1 MILKAKI
8 AKLAMLAAVSTAAGF
23 MLNGVNAKADTTV
36 TNQSTIQQTNNTSTS
51 NTNSYT
57 QNNVQLYSNNLAQT
71 AQTAQTHTQV
81 VNAAVSSAQN
91 INIPN
96 GYTLDAVRN
105 VQNQTQANELEKTSI
120 NGVYNNNYQQD
131 TGAAQEA
138 VDINNLTPQQ
148 TIQMNQ
154 YALNLVN
161 QVRYEFNEQPFIQ
174 NQNSIDAVKKMA
186 LEYQDK
192 NESLLNGHWH
202 DESILKGH
210 AENIS
215 AFQIYINNV
224 SGLRARPFA
233 EARGR
238 DFIDTNNVPLFSVS
252 NMDDLQAMIYYG
264 VTLMLFKDADDLFG
278 HAQNFLTN
286 YQANNLLSVY
296 PSLTEGTGTGKYSD
310 GTTFTYK
317 LQNVDMHF
325 IWAGTNQAS
334 ANQPSDTNV
343 TGWRISQDRNHYV
356 YYENNQ
362 PLAGRQYVELPTI
375 NGVGTSWY
383 LVDNGVVQSGIQEW
397 AGSYYYFDPASY
409 LRDDNAWANAWGN
422 KYYFGSDGRAVT
434 GVQKIDGTYYYFTP
448 GTYYLA
454 NKKDYIQSQWGDWY
468 LVGDNGQL
476 LSGVQQWAGSYYYF
490 DPSTYLKVTNDY
502 RQSQWGDWYLFGNDG
517 RILTGVQRWAGTYY
531 YFDPVTYLRVDNQYV
546 QSQWGDWYM
555 FGPDGRIVTGL
566 YNWMGSLYYF
576 DPVTYLKVTNQYV
589 YVNGVRY
596 WANAS
601 GQLSL
606 T

>member
-1 MILKAKI
+1 MKAKI
-8 AKLAMLAAVSTAAGF
+8 AKLAVLAAVSTAVGL

-36 TNQSTIQQTNNTSTS
+36 TNQFTIQQTNNLS
-51 NTNSYT
+51 NPNSYT
-57 QNNVQLYSNNLAQT
+57 QNNVQLYSNGLAQT
-71 AQTAQTHTQV
+71 QTQTA
-81 VNAAVSSAQN
+81 NAAASSVQN
-91 INIPN
+91 INIPS

-105 VQNQTQANELEKTSI
+105 VHNQAQANELEKTSI

-131 TGAAQEA
+131 SGAVQEA

-148 TIQMNQ
+148 TVQMNQ

-174 NQNSIDAVKKMA
+174 NQNSIDTVKKMA
-186 LEYQDK
+186 LEYQAK

-202 DESILKGH
+202 DESILQGH

-224 SGLRARPFA
+224 SGLRARPFD
-233 EARGR
+233 EAQGR
-238 DFIDTNNVPLFSVS
+238 DFINANNVPLFSVS

-264 VTLMLFKDADDLFG
+264 VTLMLFKDADDTFG

-286 YQANNLLSVY
+286 YQANLLSVY
-296 PSLTEGTGTGKYSD
+296 PSLTEETGTGKYAD

-325 IWAGTNQAS
+325 IWAGTDQAS
-334 ANQPSDTNV
+334 ANQPSDANV
-343 TGWRISQDRNHYV
+343 TGWRLSQDHNHYV

-362 PLAGRQYVELPTI
+362 PLSGRQYVELPTI

-383 LVDNGVVQSGIQEW
+383 LIDNGVVQSGIQAW
-397 AGSYYYFDPASY
+397 AGSYYYFDPANY
-409 LRDDNAWANAWGN
+409 LRDNNVWAIAWGN
-422 KYYFGSDGRAVT
+422 KYYFGNDGQAVT
-434 GVQKIDGTYYYFTP
+434 GVQNINGTYYYFTP

-454 NKKDYIQSQWGDWY
+454 SKKDYVQSQWGDWY

-490 DPSTYLKVTNDY
+490 DPSTYLKVTNAY
-502 RQSQWGDWYLFGNDG
+502 RQSQWGDWYLFGSDG
-517 RILTGVQRWAGTYY
+517 RILTGVQQWAGSYY

-546 QSQWGDWYM
+546 QSQWGSWYL

-566 YNWMGSLYYF
+566 YKWMGSLYYF

-589 YVNGVRY
+589 YLNGVRY

-606 T
+606 AQ